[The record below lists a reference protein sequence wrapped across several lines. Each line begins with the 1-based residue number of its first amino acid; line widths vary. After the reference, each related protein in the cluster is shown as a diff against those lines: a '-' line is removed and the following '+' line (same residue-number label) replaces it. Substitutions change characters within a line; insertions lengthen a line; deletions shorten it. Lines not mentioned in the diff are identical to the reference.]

1 MVTENRAHINPAVS
15 EAGAKPDY
23 SVKTVANSEG
33 RTPEAR
39 SMVGLNGPL
48 KGDATKT
55 EIANDRHRGPQ

>member
-23 SVKTVANSEG
+23 SVKTMASSEG
-33 RTPEAR
+33 QPPVAR
-39 SMVGLNGPL
+39 AMVGLNGPL